1 MAAQSYDLKDTVI
14 QSIYLFD
21 KKNRPGLTIKEDGI
35 AIEIKYL
42 SGSLDGLK
50 QAIGKKIFIECA
62 TDLWLTFSSSTRNTK
77 RLI

>member
-50 QAIGKKIFIECA
+50 QAIGQKIFIECA